1 MGRVTLGG
9 ATGSGILHRC
19 TIAISRQKGEKHV
32 EHGIY
37 RCSAGRY
44 DERMVGGAVSVEVD
58 VFVGERR
65 DDRAAGRDGQDAR
78 AGLLVDFHVG
88 NPESRRPLA
97 ATGRAIDSQNR
108 PAPKVLSFL
117 GNRMLI

>member
-32 EHGIY
+32 EHDIY

-58 VFVGERR
+58 AFVGGDATTKPPGEM
-65 DDRAAGRDGQDAR
+65 DRMRAPAFLAISMLEIRKSVGHQPRQAGRLIVKT
-78 AGLLVDFHVG
+78 GLRH
-88 NPESRRPLA
+88 NEK
-97 ATGRAIDSQNR
+97 
-108 PAPKVLSFL
+108 PA
-117 GNRMLI
+117 